1 MATTNFY
8 VTPENGFPQ
17 LPNST
22 MLYISNNKE
31 IYYNYNMHKHE
42 LVYIKVTPTTNLP
55 LPPQKKESKGKKKK
69 STQYRNKK
77 NTATQDNWPINQKT
91 PNMK

>member
-55 LPPQKKESKGKKKK
+55 LPPKNKKGKEKKK
-69 STQYRNKK
+69 VHNTEIKRTQLHKIIGLSTRRHQ
-77 NTATQDNWPINQKT
+77 T
-91 PNMK
+91 